1 MGSCCEGSN
10 NDYDIIN
17 LRLEKDK
24 KSKKNGNIELQN
36 QTDYDGEIKNSKNSN
51 TNEKNISSL
60 NYYISKKKL
69 KIIIKQSKYLM
80 EGKEYLIN
88 SLGLINQK
96 NNYND
101 GLVIFGDTNVI
112 NNKYN
117 IFENIDK

>member
-24 KSKKNGNIELQN
+24 KSKKIGNIELQN